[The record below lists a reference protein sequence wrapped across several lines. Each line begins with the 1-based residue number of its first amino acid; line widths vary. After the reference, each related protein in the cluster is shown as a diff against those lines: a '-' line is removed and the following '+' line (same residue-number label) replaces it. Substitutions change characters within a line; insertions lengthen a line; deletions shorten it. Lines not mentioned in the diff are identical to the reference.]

1 MLPAE
6 FGFRTFCVINAAK
19 ILTWNYSQTS
29 ATNRTSEGKL
39 WRFVLS
45 LDKTWRTRPSI
56 VLWRGPPSKTWR
68 PTPMQTIRI
77 YSIKNATWRKPCV
90 KVCYPSDVAL
100 VKHFIYIVYTE
111 KTCSLIV
118 LCEQGWRATGR
129 ITSQWPRISVLMKS
143 SKKRWRTFLWP
154 ASGRWVSSCSPI
166 QLSSLLQRTD
176 FLPQWSTLQ
185 LLFTSVRNSSL
196 FVAQLLHLFSSGQFF
211 ICFCDFCRRLNKV
224 CEVRENWL

>member
-1 MLPAE
+1 M
-6 FGFRTFCVINAAK
+6 
-19 ILTWNYSQTS
+19 TWNYSQTS

-77 YSIKNATWRKPCV
+77 YSKKNATWRKPCV

-129 ITSQWPRISVLMKS
+129 ITWQWPRISVLMKS

-166 QLSSLLQRTD
+166 QLSSLLQRMI
-176 FLPQWSTLQ
+176 F
-185 LLFTSVRNSSL
+185 SL
-196 FVAQLLHLFSSGQFF
+196 SDPHCNCFSPASEIHLFLLLSCC
-211 ICFCDFCRRLNKV
+211 ICFHLASFLSASEISAAASIKYV
-224 CEVRENWL
+224 K